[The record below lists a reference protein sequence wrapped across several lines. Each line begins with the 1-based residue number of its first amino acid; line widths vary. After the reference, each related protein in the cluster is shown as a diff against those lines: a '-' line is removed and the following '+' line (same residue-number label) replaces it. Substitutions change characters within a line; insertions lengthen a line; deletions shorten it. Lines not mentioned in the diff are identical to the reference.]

1 MKAHFFCK
9 ISCLIVVVCC
19 LMLFF
24 SGCNRSG
31 QGADGSFADKKEAA
45 EGQYTSESMVAALQ
59 TMSGS
64 LSTQLETLS
73 GSASEEKVTQLIER
87 LSQSK
92 LSNISDE
99 QLSTIKSNQQQIKTL
114 ALQAA
119 DYATELAAILKSM
132 EAGDTT
138 LTAQQI
144 VQLERLIQEYDETIA
159 GLISEVEALKA
170 QLVDGI
176 DPKNLANYAVADF
189 IEMQNREIE
198 ALTMLNDFLIEVL
211 SILS

>member
-1 MKAHFFCK
+1 MKIHMFRHF
-9 ISCLIVVVCC
+9 SCLMVAVCC
-19 LMLFF
+19 LVLVL
-24 SGCNRSG
+24 SGCSRSG
-31 QGADGSFADKKEAA
+31 DGSLADKKEAT
-45 EGQYTSESMVAALQ
+45 EGQYTSESMVVALENL
-59 TMSGS
+59 TGN

-73 GSASEEKVTQLIER
+73 GTAAEEKANQLIER

-119 DYATELAAILKSM
+119 DDVTELSAILKSM
-132 EAGDTT
+132 ETGGTT

-159 GLISEVEALKA
+159 GLIAEVEALKG
-170 QLVDGI
+170 QLVDGV
-176 DPKNLANYAVADF
+176 DPKNLANYSVADF
-189 IEMQNREIE
+189 IAMQNREIE
-198 ALTMLNDFLIEVL
+198 ALTMLNDFFSEVL